1 VSAADLEMV
10 GGFSSVN
17 ITLIELLEYLLEI
30 QVTETFADLLFL

>member
-1 VSAADLEMV
+1 MV